1 MPICAPIHNDLLSN
15 CFCMYFR
22 HVGDAAMPIFAIAW
36 NETLDSRRSR
46 VPDFSRLLIS
56 HL

>member
-1 MPICAPIHNDLLSN
+1 
-15 CFCMYFR
+15 MYFR